1 MLTTSEKP
9 SMRFNTSLVLALAL
23 FGCSEYAI
31 NSGSKVTD
39 DGLVDGDPDIEVDPL
54 KINFGDL
61 FVGDGETDSRTVTI
75 SNVSDEET
83 GGVLSIDDV
92 YLADTTMPYEISGL
106 GAIILPPGAQTT
118 FVVTFAPL
126 TAEDYSTK
134 ILIDSNDPDEA
145 TTEVKILGQGVAP
158 RIELSPTTYDF
169 GTIYIGCET
178 PQPVTVSNVGN
189 ADLLVSSFD
198 YITASNDLTVDT
210 NEGVNGAL
218 PWTVPPG
225 ESREVFV
232 DYAPLDDYPDEGTV
246 VVTSNDPV
254 QPEARALQTAGGELY
269 GENLDLFEQA
279 LKSATDILFIIDN
292 SCSMAEEQSNLS
304 TNFTAF
310 AEELEVLDVDFQLA
324 VITTD
329 NPVFR
334 GDILN
339 NDTRDLVGE
348 FVPQAVAGTS
358 GSGNEMPWEM
368 AYQSSQRG
376 GDAGPGGDFLRDD
389 AVLAYIFVSDEPD
402 GSPDS
407 WANYLA
413 YAQSLKSDSDLF
425 IAHAISGDWPSG
437 CGSASATNN
446 VYEATVATGG
456 LYLSV
461 CATDWASHLKALVDS
476 STLDLSSF
484 ELSDFPV
491 PSSIEVTVDGSVQT
505 SGWSYDAA
513 DNSVNFDDDHIPA
526 GGSTIEVYYALYGNC
541 AE

>member
-1 MLTTSEKP
+1 
-9 SMRFNTSLVLALAL
+9 MRSNTSLLLALTL

-31 NSGSKVTD
+31 NAGSKVTD

-61 FVGDGETDSRTVTI
+61 MVGDGETDARTVTI
-75 SNVSDEET
+75 SNVSTPEA
-83 GGVLSIDDV
+83 GGVLTIDKV
-92 YLADTTMPYEISGL
+92 YLADTSMPYELSGL
-106 GAIILPPGAQTT
+106 GAIILPPGGSTT

-126 TAEDYSTK
+126 TAEDYATK
-134 ILIDSNDPDEA
+134 VMIDSNDPDEA
-145 TTEVKILGQGVAP
+145 TTEVKITGQGVAP
-158 RIELSPTTYDF
+158 RIELSPVTYDF
-169 GTIYIGCET
+169 GTIYIGCES
-178 PQPVTVSNVGN
+178 PQPITVANVGN
-189 ADLLVSSFD
+189 ADLEVSGFD
-198 YITASNDLTVDT
+198 YITASNDLTVDS
-210 NEGVNGAL
+210 NEAVNGAL

-225 ESREVFV
+225 ESREVFI

-246 VVTSNDPV
+246 VVTSNDPI

-279 LKSATDILFIIDN
+279 LKSATDILFIVDN
-292 SCSMAEEQSNLS
+292 SCSMAEEQTNLS
-304 TNFTAF
+304 DNFTAF
-310 AEELEVLDVDFQLA
+310 AEELEVLDVDFQVA

-334 GDILN
+334 GDILDN
-339 NDTRDLVGE
+339 NTRDLVGE
-348 FVPQAVAGTS
+348 FVPQAVAGTG
-358 GSGNEMPWEM
+358 GSGNEMPMEM
-368 AYQSSQRG
+368 SYQASQRG
-376 GDAGPGGDFLRDD
+376 ADAGPGSTFLRDD
-389 AVLAYIFVSDEPD
+389 AVLAHIYVSDEPD
-402 GSPDS
+402 SSPDS

-413 YAQSLKSDSDLF
+413 YSQTLKSDTDLF
-425 IAHAISGDWPSG
+425 IAHAISGDWPTG

-446 VYEATVATGG
+446 VYETTVATGG

-484 ELSDFPV
+484 ELSDVPV
-491 PSSIEVTVDGSVQT
+491 PSSIEVSVDGSIQT
-505 SGWSYDAA
+505 SGWSYDLG

>member
-1 MLTTSEKP
+1 
-9 SMRFNTSLVLALAL
+9 MRLNTSLLLSLTL

-31 NSGSKVTD
+31 NAGSKVTD
-39 DGLVDGDPDIEVDPL
+39 DGLLDGDPDIEVDPV

-61 FVGDGETDSRTVTI
+61 SVGEGETDSRTVTV
-75 SNVSDEET
+75 SNVSTEET
-83 GGVLSIDDV
+83 GGVLTIDDV
-92 YLADTTMPYEISGL
+92 YLADATMPYEISGL

-134 ILIDSNDPDEA
+134 VLIDSNDPDEA

-158 RIELSPTTYDF
+158 RIELTPTTYDF
-169 GTIYIGCET
+169 GTIYIGCES
-178 PQPVTVSNVGN
+178 PQPITVANVGN
-189 ADLLVSSFD
+189 ADLEVSGFD
-198 YITASNDLTVDT
+198 YVTASNDLSVDT
-210 NEGVNGAL
+210 NESVNGAL
-218 PWTVPPG
+218 PWVVAPG

-232 DYAPLDDYPDEGTV
+232 EYAPLDDYPDEGTV
-246 VVTSNDPV
+246 VVMSNDPI

-329 NPVFR
+329 NPAFR
-334 GDILN
+334 GDILDN
-339 NDTRDLVGE
+339 NTHDLVGE
-348 FVPQAVAGTS
+348 FVPQAVAGTG
-358 GSGNEMPWEM
+358 GSGTEMPMEM
-368 AYQSSQRG
+368 AYQASQRG
-376 GDAGPGGDFLRDD
+376 ADAGPGSAFLRDD
-389 AVLAYIFVSDEPD
+389 AFLAHIFVSDEPD
-402 GSPDS
+402 SSPDS

-413 YAQSLKSDSDLF
+413 FSQSLKTDSDMF
-425 IAHAISGDWPSG
+425 IAHAISGDWPMG

-446 VYEATVATGG
+446 VYESTVATGG

-505 SGWSYDAA
+505 SGWTYDAA
-513 DNSVNFDDDHIPA
+513 DNSINFDDDHIPA